1 MKSLRLMLLLSSA
14 LVTGCVQVPHNIGW
28 CIGCPEKPPSNATV
42 YVEDTWAFPFFAFDV
57 GSVYL
62 KIIEIDGYPAPSVVS
77 ASVPSGRHKVV
88 VRAIQGP
95 TGPLG
100 PSELLALCKGTVSL
114 DASPGASYKI
124 RFGSVQGRNVLQMVS
139 MSDAS
144 IIHEA
149 PCVPD
154 S

>member
-1 MKSLRLMLLLSSA
+1 MISPRLMLPLFFA
-14 LVTGCVQVPHNIGW
+14 LNSGCVQVPHNIGW
-28 CIGCPEKPPSNATV
+28 CVGCPEKPPANATI

-62 KIIEIDGYPAPSVVS
+62 KMIEIDGYPTPSAVS
-77 ASVPSGRHKVV
+77 ISVPSGRHKLV

-100 PSELLALCKGTVSL
+100 PSELLGFCKGTVSL
-114 DASPGASYKI
+114 DASPGASYKV
-124 RFGSVQGRNVLQMVS
+124 RFKTVQGRNVLQMVCA
-139 MSDAS
+139 SDDS
-144 IIHEA
+144 IIHET